1 MSLISTLFAAAV
13 AAAVS
18 AEVFLSAKGA
28 MAMTAYDFEFTSIEG
43 EPMQLEDL
51 KGQPLLVVNTASF
64 CGFTPQYRGLE
75 ALWQDYKDKGLVL
88 IGVPSDSF
96 NQEHDDNAKIK
107 EFCDTNYSI
116 TFPLTE
122 SNPVKGTD
130 AHPFYKWVR
139 EVGGMT
145 AEPSWNF
152 NKVLID
158 ADGTF
163 KKTFGSNVTPDSST
177 LRNAIDD
184 ALPAPQ

>member
-1 MSLISTLFAAAV
+1 MNVVSTLFAALV
-13 AAAVS
+13 ATQ
-18 AEVFLSAKGA
+18 VFLSAKGA
-28 MAMTAYDFEFTSIEG
+28 LAMTAYDFEFTSIEG
-43 EPMQLEDL
+43 EPMPLNDL
-51 KGQPLLVVNTASF
+51 KGKPLLVVNTASF

-122 SNPVKGTD
+122 SNPVKGAD

-139 EVGGMT
+139 EAGGIT

-152 NKVLID
+152 NKVLIGT
-158 ADGTF
+158 DGAF
-163 KKTFGSNVTPDSST
+163 KQTFGSSVTPDSPA
-177 LRNAIDD
+177 LRNAIDA
-184 ALPAPQ
+184 ALPTPR

>member
-1 MSLISTLFAAAV
+1 MPISVISTLFAAAV
-13 AAAVS
+13 A

-28 MAMTAYDFEFTSIEG
+28 MAMTAHDFEFTSIEG
-43 EPMQLEDL
+43 EPMPLSDL

-122 SNPVKGTD
+122 SNLVKGND

-139 EVGGMT
+139 DVGGVT

-152 NKVLID
+152 NKVLVG

-163 KKTFGSNVTPDSST
+163 KQTFGSNVTPDSAA
-177 LRNAIDD
+177 LRNAID
-184 ALPAPQ
+184 ATLPVPQ